1 MSRLASSVA
10 LAAIAAVGCDGP
22 TPPVDANLLIVTVDT
37 LRADH
42 LGVYGNN
49 RWADSPSP
57 NLDALAVQGVVF
69 DWNYAPRGQTHPSL
83 ASLITG
89 KYPITTGLRE
99 NGFPLST
106 EHRTLFEHLQQAG
119 YQTGVFIA
127 NFEVDNPKNA
137 AESWIA
143 RGADVKSDGF
153 AGKRNQ
159 ESGSS
164 ESRYQRTWDERVQF
178 AALDFLDQVDTDRP
192 FALWVHFYDVHKPYN
207 PPPAYTARYGPT
219 GPNVPDIL
227 RSPGDDS
234 GPALDRHLSEITL
247 GTRRVPADELT
258 RIHGLYDATVA
269 ATDDRFASILQ
280 RLDSLGERD
289 STYVVFTSDHGDELF
304 DHNRYFFHGAS
315 IYDGT
320 VRVPL
325 VIAGPGLPAG
335 RRVGAV
341 TRHIDVAPTI
351 LDLLGLSG
359 SSADMEGGSLR
370 ELAEGT
376 TEEPPD
382 PFAVIEWQDYIY
394 AVSDGRHKLI
404 WNPQHVWPKKPPYY
418 GKRVPKEVGFEID
431 CLEGY
436 DLGTDPFEQLN
447 LLADVPISSLNLSTG
462 EGLPD
467 PFLPHFDALKR
478 FLADPAHQ
486 AGFASDTLDD
496 ASKAR
501 LRQLGYVGTGGGAN
515 RPDSTRAPA
524 CIDDR

>member
-1 MSRLASSVA
+1 MSRLVSSVA
-10 LAAIAAVGCDGP
+10 LAAIAVVGCGGP

-49 RWADSPSP
+49 RWQDSPSP
-57 NLDALAVQGVVF
+57 SLDALAVQGVVF

-83 ASLITG
+83 SSLITG

-99 NGFPLST
+99 NGFPLPE
-106 EHRTLFEHLQQAG
+106 EHRTLFEHLQAAG

-127 NFEVDNPKNA
+127 NFEVDNPLNPI
-137 AESWIA
+137 ESWIA

-153 AGKRNQ
+153 DGKRQQ
-159 ESGSS
+159 ESGSR

-178 AALDFLDQVDTDRP
+178 AALDYLDQVDSDRP

-207 PPPAYTARYGPT
+207 PPPAYTHRYGPT
-219 GPNVPDIL
+219 GASVPDVL

-234 GPALDRHLSEITL
+234 GPALGQHFSEITL
-247 GTRRVPADELT
+247 GTRRVPGDELA

-269 ATDDRFASILQ
+269 ATDDRLASILD
-280 RLDSLGERD
+280 RLDTLGERD

-320 VRVPL
+320 VKVPL
-325 VIAGPGLPAG
+325 VMTGPGLPAG
-335 RRVGAV
+335 RRVSAV

-351 LDLLGLSG
+351 LDLLGLGESA
-359 SSADMEGGSLR
+359 ADMEGSSLR
-370 ELAEGT
+370 ALAEGST
-376 TEEPPD
+376 DEPPA
-382 PFAVIEWQDYIY
+382 PFAVIEWQDYMY

-404 WNPQHVWPKKPPYY
+404 WNPQHIWPKKPPYF
-418 GKRVPKEVGFEID
+418 GKRVPEKVGFEIA

-436 DLGTDPFEQLN
+436 DLTADPYEQLN
-447 LLADVPISSLNLSTG
+447 LLADLPLSEAMFNAG
-462 EGLPD
+462 VGLPEL
-467 PFLPHFDALKR
+467 FKPHFAALER
-478 FLADPAHQ
+478 FLSDPRHQ
-486 AGFASDTLDD
+486 GGFASDTLDD
-496 ASKAR
+496 DALAALK
-501 LRQLGYVGTGGGAN
+501 QLGYVGTGGGVD

-524 CIDDR
+524 CYDER